1 MGEVAVKMKDV
12 GYVYPDGFAALDGV
26 GMKIMKGERVAI
38 LGPNGAGK
46 STLLMLMSGLFMPSK
61 GEVNVLGMAMDDKNL
76 HRIRKSVGLV
86 FQDPDD
92 QLFSPTLWED
102 VAFEPLNLGLPEEE
116 VSTRTREAL
125 RSVRLEGFE
134 DKPPHHLSAGE
145 KKRAAIAT
153 VLAMQHE
160 ILILDEPTA
169 NLDPKSRTELIGLV
183 NSLRKNGNMTLII
196 ATHDVNLIPDI
207 ADRVFVLD
215 KGRIITEG
223 SMRDVLLNS
232 RLMDEASLET
242 PIIGRLFRL
251 ISEKNKAV
259 SSEPLPLTLDEALFE
274 LDRLIRHSKSTS
286 NINSP
291 L

>member
-1 MGEVAVKMKDV
+1 MGKVAIEVKDV
-12 GYVYPDGFAALDGV
+12 RYVYQDGFAALDDV
-26 GMKIMKGERVAI
+26 SLKIMRGERVAI

-61 GEVNVLGMAMDDKNL
+61 GEVNVLGMTMNDKNL
-76 HRIRKSVGLV
+76 HQIRKSVGLV

-102 VAFEPLNLGLPEEE
+102 VAFGPSNLGLPEAE

-125 RSVRLEGFE
+125 RSVRLDGYE

-169 NLDPKSRTELIGLV
+169 NLDPKSRIELIGLI
-183 NSLRKNGNMTLII
+183 NNLCKNGNMTLII
-196 ATHDVNLIPDI
+196 ATHDVNLIPEI
-207 ADRVFVLD
+207 ADRVFVLSR
-215 KGRIITEG
+215 GRIITEG
-223 SMRDVLLNS
+223 SVRDILLNS
-232 RLMDEASLET
+232 KLMDETSLES

-251 ISEKNKAV
+251 IAEKNKGVA
-259 SSEPLPLTLDEALFE
+259 SEAIPLTLDEALYE
-274 LDRLIRHSKSTS
+274 IDRLIRHRKS
-286 NINSP
+286 NSERNS
-291 L
+291 

>member
-1 MGEVAVKMKDV
+1 MDEVAVEVKDV
-12 GYVYPDGFAALDGV
+12 KYVYPDGFVALDGV
-26 GMKIMKGERVAI
+26 SLRIMKGERVAI

-61 GEVNVLGMAMDDKNL
+61 GEVNVLGMAMEDKNL

-92 QLFSPTLWED
+92 QLFCPTLWED
-102 VAFEPLNLGLPEEE
+102 VVFGPSNLGLPDEE
-116 VSTRTREAL
+116 VSMRAREAL
-125 RSVRLEGFE
+125 RSVKLEGCE

-153 VLAMQHE
+153 VLAMPHE

-169 NLDPKSRTELIGLV
+169 NLDPKSRMELIALV

-196 ATHDVNLIPDI
+196 ATHDVNFIPYI
-207 ADRVFVLD
+207 ADNVFVLD
-215 KGRIITEG
+215 KGRIITGG
-223 SMRDVLLNS
+223 SVRDVLLNS
-232 RLMDEASLET
+232 MVMAEANLEP

-251 ISEKNKAV
+251 ISEKNKGV
-259 SSEPLPLTLDEALFE
+259 TSEPIPLTLDEASYE
-274 LDRLIRHSKSTS
+274 IDRLIRYCKSNRS
-286 NINSP
+286 
-291 L
+291 